1 MRGGGRV
8 LAGSSWGLRRII
20 AVSNQERDT
29 RDAENPYRK
38 DSALFDSPFFS
49 KRGGVAK
56 SVYLFDPYYTAW
68 STLSRGLWAWR
79 RKAGGR
85 GVSMG
90 RRIADHIVIFA
101 RDRANPTSLDAAPA
115 SLAPGRRIAE

>member
-1 MRGGGRV
+1 M
-8 LAGSSWGLRRII
+8 
-20 AVSNQERDT
+20 
-29 RDAENPYRK
+29 
-38 DSALFDSPFFS
+38 LFSTAPFS
-49 KRGGVAK
+49 GKGGVAK
-56 SVYLFDPYYTAW
+56 SVYLFDPYYKAW
-68 STLSRGLWAWR
+68 STLSRGLWVWR

-85 GVSMG
+85 GVSME